1 MPAALSLDSAVGM
14 ASGPSSAP
22 RVCSSVGRSRVPPQG
37 KASFPVSGSPDT
49 VNADAGALPELPSS
63 FASPESSPS
72 AGLPFVSSKTGS
84 NLRPRST
91 PPLTRKTGTSPG
103 RLRACFSSVSDSCSL
118 LPAADDEATGSEATT
133 AVGSSAPSPVSRQEV
148 RGRVSAVTASLQTL
162 ASAVACRGKE
172 RGETSPAAAAAPDAT
187 EAREPDSVAPQSF
200 SEIESERDRE
210 GDPYR
215 GVGAL
220 LLPIPTRRSAFE
232 ERETDRNCGSASDSG
247 VEFLVRLRRHSRR
260 GADRDDESGLHPQL
274 AKRVSFGSPLSV
286 EVHQYS
292 YADGCRSSGG
302 SAMSSQDSSHSSLS
316 SLSPSPPSSQSLL
329 SHTATTHEASSH
341 AEAFRRGQVHLTSL
355 SCGLDL
361 YSSSLPCVPD
371 RGSLEGVSRP
381 DADASSLR
389 VGDLS
394 DSDSTGGCMTRRHKD
409 VSSGFSLPVSFRF
422 FGAGSTAADSSQK
435 PPLSPSYTQSPAEQ
449 RDTSPERRLLGE
461 PPSSAS
467 RAGSPP
473 SLPRWRLPPAL
484 SPLGRPSRCPSSPRS
499 SSIHQVSPRKKAAP
513 TSPPCE
519 RESPGGPQGPRE
531 GALLWRR
538 PQAKTDAR
546 KPKTSPLEAC
556 LDARKKKKKE
566 MRPVT
571 LSPVA
576 TMRTRQRDK
585 TPVVD
590 GSQEIADSSRAN
602 VASPFRDVSC
612 ERSETNVESS
622 PVFLDAVSSSY
633 ESLTSR
639 LPEFP
644 PTSPVSPCSS
654 DVASVAASS
663 CQEPREEHE
672 RKATEAD
679 VISSLV
685 QTSPSCSLC
694 VSNPLASVGEL
705 PQRPENALPYPAAL
719 ARDAGVS

>member
-14 ASGPSSAP
+14 ASGPSSAS
-22 RVCSSVGRSRVPPQG
+22 RVCNSVGRSRVLPQG
-37 KASFPVSGSPDT
+37 KASFSVSGSLDT
-49 VNADAGALPELPSS
+49 LNAGAGALHEVPHSV
-63 FASPESSPS
+63 ASPESSPS
-72 AGLPFVSSKTGS
+72 DGLPFVASKAGSS
-84 NLRPRST
+84 LRPRST
-91 PPLTRKTGTSPG
+91 PPLTRRTGTSPG
-103 RLRACFSSVSDSCSL
+103 RLRACFSSVSDSGSL
-118 LPAADDEATGSEATT
+118 LPVADDEATGSEATT

-148 RGRVSAVTASLQTL
+148 RGRVSAVTTSLETL
-162 ASAVACRGKE
+162 ASAIACREKE
-172 RGETSPAAAAAPDAT
+172 RGETSLAAAVAPDAT
-187 EAREPDSVAPQSF
+187 EAAEPDRVAPQSF
-200 SEIESERDRE
+200 SESESERDRE

-260 GADRDDESGLHPQL
+260 GADRDDESGLHSQL

-329 SHTATTHEASSH
+329 SHTVTAHEAPSH
-341 AEAFRRGQVHLTSL
+341 AEGFRRGQVHLTSL
-355 SCGLDL
+355 SYGLDL
-361 YSSSLPCVPD
+361 YSSSPPWVPD

-381 DADASSLR
+381 DADASSMR

-394 DSDSTGGCMTRRHKD
+394 DSDSTNGCMTRRHTD

-422 FGAGSTAADSSQK
+422 FGAGSTAADSIQK
-435 PPLSPSYTQSPAEQ
+435 PPLSPSYTQSPVEQ
-449 RDTSPERRLLGE
+449 RDSSSGLSGCPQSPEHRLLGE
-461 PPSSAS
+461 PLSSVS
-467 RAGSPP
+467 RASSPP

-484 SPLGRPSRCPSSPRS
+484 SPLGRPSRCPLSPRS
-499 SSIHQVSPRKKAAP
+499 SSNHQASPRKKAAP

-519 RESPGGPQGPRE
+519 RESPGGPQGCRE
-531 GALLWRR
+531 GALLSLP

-556 LDARKKKKKE
+556 LDARKKKKQE
-566 MRPVT
+566 FRPVT

-576 TMRTRQRDK
+576 TMRTREREK
-585 TPVVD
+585 SPVVD
-590 GSQEIADSSRAN
+590 GSQEVADSSRPNA
-602 VASPFRDVSC
+602 ASLFRDVSC
-612 ERSETNVESS
+612 ERNETNVESS
-622 PVFLDAVSSSY
+622 LVFLDAVSSSY
-633 ESLTSR
+633 ESLPSR
-639 LPEFP
+639 LPAFP
-644 PTSPVSPCSS
+644 PTSQESPCSS
-654 DVASVAASS
+654 DVASLVASS
-663 CQEPREEHE
+663 RQEPREKHE
-672 RKATEAD
+672 RKAAEAD

-694 VSNPLASVGEL
+694 VSDPLASVG
-705 PQRPENALPYPAAL
+705 
-719 ARDAGVS
+719 